1 MTRDPSAAFPESP
14 ADRLDHTVS
23 KLVALLERIPH
34 DLLALLGRIAIA
46 GVFWQSGQTK
56 IQGFALDPTLGRL
69 ELGWPR
75 FGDFTIDLFR
85 DEYRVPILP
94 PELAALAATWAEHL
108 LPILLVLGLG
118 TRFAAA
124 GLLAMTAVIQIF
136 VYPSAWPT
144 HGTWAMVL
152 LYLLA
157 RGPGRFS
164 LDHRITGRRRRA
176 ARAEPV

>member
-1 MTRDPSAAFPESP
+1 MIRDLPASTRAAAAGRPGHP
-14 ADRLDHTVS
+14 VGR
-23 KLVALLERIPH
+23 LVALLERIPH
-34 DLLALLGRIAIA
+34 DLLAILGRLAIA

-75 FGDFTIDLFR
+75 LGEATVDLFR
-85 DEYRVPILP
+85 DEYRVPLLP
-94 PELAALAATWAEHL
+94 PELAALTATWAEHL
-108 LPILLVLGLG
+108 FPILLVLGLG
-118 TRFAAA
+118 TRLAAA
-124 GLLAMTAVIQIF
+124 GLLAMTAVIQLF

-157 RGPGRFS
+157 RGPGRLS
-164 LDHRITGRRRRA
+164 LDHAIAGRGRVA
-176 ARAEPV
+176 G